1 MEQILRTDV
10 LVIGGG
16 AAGVRAAIAVA
27 EAGLP
32 VMCLSK
38 GPIARTG
45 ITPVAGEGMQAAVAP
60 GDAPEYHREDT
71 LKAGRGLAC
80 PGLVEALAHEAVPR
94 LQELLD
100 FGTRFK
106 TRSDGSLVQS
116 PRPGQR
122 YPRNLF
128 ILGGGWGLMAS
139 LFRKAA
145 SFPHLTFCED
155 TQVLSLVTSGSR
167 VAGAVVLDVRHGGV
181 YAVEAK
187 AVILAS
193 GGYEEL
199 WPVTDCPPEC
209 TGEVMLMAARLG
221 GELIDLEMVL
231 HYPTVVVFP
240 PAARGWMLQ
249 YEYIMNPDVLGGRL
263 LNVHGEEFIH
273 GFPARDELIT
283 AINREIQAGRGTTRR
298 GVYVDLTA
306 TRFDRGELTRRLEEW
321 LDQFGNLLQVGVDLR
336 DGRVEVAPAAH
347 YCLGGLGID
356 EHGRTGVP
364 GLWAAGEV
372 TGNLHGANRLSG
384 NALTETQVFGYRAAL
399 AAVDWAR
406 GQGWPG
412 GEFGNVVAQQLRVI
426 SGWTGGGD
434 GVRPIQVKRRLQE
447 IMGRWVALDRSEGS
461 LRQALEAL
469 DELEPELGRLRVAG
483 HRRYCQEVREA
494 CEVTH
499 LLPLARA
506 VIAAARERRE
516 SRGHHLRSDYPST
529 GPEAR
534 RTVVWLGDGVSVT
547 SRPIAERG
555 CYHWR

>member
-1 MEQILRTDV
+1 MAEMLRTEV

-27 EAGLP
+27 AAGVP

-60 GDAPEYHREDT
+60 EDSPAYHREDT

-80 PGLVEALAHEAVPR
+80 PGLVEALAHDAVPR
-94 LQELLD
+94 LQELLT

-139 LFRKAA
+139 LFRKGA
-145 SFPHLTFCED
+145 SFPHLEFRED
-155 TQVLSLVTSGSR
+155 VQVLRLVTTGSR
-167 VAGAVVLDVRHGGV
+167 VAGAVVLDVRRGGV

-221 GELIDLEMVL
+221 AELIDLEMVL

-249 YEYIMNPDVLGGRL
+249 YEYIINPDVLGGRL
-263 LNVHGEEFIH
+263 LNIYGEEFVH

-283 AINREIQAGRGTTRR
+283 AINREVQAGRGSPCR

-306 TRFDRGELTRRLEEW
+306 TRFGREELTRRLEEW
-321 LDQFGNLLQVGVDLR
+321 LDQFKNLLQVGVDLR
-336 DGRVEVAPAAH
+336 EGRVEVAPAAH

-384 NALTETQVFGYRAAL
+384 NALTETQVFGYRAAQ
-399 AAVDWAR
+399 AAVDWVR

-412 GEFGNVVAQQLRVI
+412 GAWEENVSQELQAIAR
-426 SGWTGGGD
+426 WTGDGD
-434 GVRPIQVKRRLQE
+434 GLRPIQVKRRLQE
-447 IMGRWVALDRSEGS
+447 IIGSWVALDRSERS
-461 LRQALEAL
+461 LAQAREAMDAL
-469 DELEPELGRLRVAG
+469 WPELSRLRV
-483 HRRYCQEVREA
+483 RR
-494 CEVTH
+494 
-499 LLPLARA
+499 
-506 VIAAARERRE
+506 
-516 SRGHHLRSDYPST
+516 
-529 GPEAR
+529 
-534 RTVVWLGDGVSVT
+534 
-547 SRPIAERG
+547 
-555 CYHWR
+555 

>member
-1 MEQILRTDV
+1 MSRTDV

-27 EAGLP
+27 EAGLS
-32 VMCLSK
+32 VVCLSK
-38 GPIARTG
+38 GPVARTG
-45 ITPVAGEGMQAAVAP
+45 ITPVAGEGMQVAVAF

-71 LKAGRGLAC
+71 LKAGRGLAS
-80 PGLVEALAHEAVPR
+80 PGLVEILAGEAVPR
-94 LQELLD
+94 LHELLA

-106 TRSDGSLVQS
+106 TSSDGSLVQS

-139 LFRKAA
+139 LFRKAVG
-145 SFPHLTFCED
+145 FPHLVFRED
-155 TQVLSLVTSGSR
+155 TQVLRLATSGSR
-167 VAGAVVLDVRHGGV
+167 IAGAVVLDVRRGGV
-181 YAVEAK
+181 FAVEAK
-187 AVILAS
+187 ATILAS

-231 HYPTVVVFP
+231 HYPTVVVYP

-249 YEYIMNPDVLGGRL
+249 YEYIINPDVLGGRL

-283 AINREIQAGRGTTRR
+283 AINREIQAGRGTPRR

-306 TRFDRGELTRRLEEW
+306 TRFDREELTRRLEEW
-321 LDQFGNLLQVGVDLR
+321 LDQFRNLLQVGVDLR

-356 EHGRTGVP
+356 EHGRTGIP

-384 NALTETQVFGYRAAL
+384 NALTETQVFGYRAARD
-399 AAVDWAR
+399 AVDWVR

-412 GEFGNVVAQQLRVI
+412 GEFGGNVEAELRTI
-426 SGWTGGGD
+426 AYWAGGGD
-434 GVRPIQVKRRLQE
+434 GLRPIQVKRRIQE

-461 LRQALEAL
+461 LRQAREAL
-469 DELEPELGRLRVAG
+469 DQLEPELDRLCVAG
-483 HRRYCQEVREA
+483 HRRYCQEIREA

-499 LLPLARA
+499 MLPLARA

-516 SRGHHLRSDYPST
+516 SRGHHLRSDYPSP
-529 GPEAR
+529 GPQAL
-534 RTVVWLGDGVSVT
+534 RTVVRLGAGMSAT
-547 SRPIAERG
+547 SRPVAERG
-555 CYHWR
+555 CHSWR